1 MWSGLEDD
9 GAAKEQ
15 TSVDESKAG
24 GQDEFLTGK
33 NRLPFENVDEDTN
46 LDLDNSDDEE
56 EE

>member
-15 TSVDESKAG
+15 TSVDVSKTG
-24 GQDEFLTGK
+24 GQDEFFTGK

>member
-9 GAAKEQ
+9 RVAKEQ

-24 GQDEFLTGK
+24 GQDEFFTGK
-33 NRLPFENVDEDTN
+33 NRLPFENVDDETDF
-46 LDLDNSDDEE
+46 DPDNTDDEE